1 MINFLSIFLKSMRVN
16 LLVSLLVILNLIL
29 LVLLTFYL
37 LRFREFKQRIQ
48 EVVEANSKDID
59 GLVGAIKDKLS
70 ISQVKEKTRLLSQA
84 LNLLNEGLVIMDP
97 YGRLVYANRFARTLL
112 GIEDNYHGKF
122 YHQAISDLDVISF
135 INSNFNSKYRLWENK
150 KIKDR
155 FVQIIFASNMDEKA
169 LLIHDLTQIKKY
181 ENLKR
186 DFIANVSHEFK
197 TPVATLKLLME
208 TLEDECRG
216 DEHAES
222 FIKKAMNRVKYM
234 EQLIQDLITLS
245 MLETSKGVMLNMEYF
260 KLKEFFDGILEEVEF
275 LAKQKGISLEN
286 MIDDKVEVKSDRKLL
301 YIVFR
306 NLVDNA
312 IKYNNMNGKVVIEY
326 SKFPKD
332 HVISVCDT
340 GPGIPKSHLP
350 FIFERFYRVDRSRSR
365 KLGGTGLGLSIVK
378 LAVERVEGKVIV
390 ESKEGEGTCFR
401 VLIPG

>member
-16 LLVSLLVILNLIL
+16 LLVPLLAVLNLIL
-29 LVLLTFYL
+29 LVLLAFYL

-122 YHQAISDLDVISF
+122 YHQAVSDLDVISF

-150 KIKDR
+150 KIKNR

-216 DEHAES
+216 DEHAKS
-222 FIKKAMNRVKYM
+222 FIKKAIDRVKYM
-234 EQLIQDLITLS
+234 EQLIQDLIILS

-275 LAKQKGISLEN
+275 LAKRKGISLEN
-286 MIDDKVEVKSDRKLL
+286 MVDDKVEVKSDRKLL
-301 YIVFR
+301 YIVFK

-312 IKYNNMNGKVVIEY
+312 IKYNNLNGKVVIEY
-326 SKFPKD
+326 SKLPKD

-340 GPGIPKSHLP
+340 GSGIPKSHLP

-401 VLIPG
+401 VFIPS

>member
-1 MINFLSIFLKSMRVN
+1 MINFLSIFLKSKRVN

-29 LVLLTFYL
+29 LVLLAFYL

-112 GIEDNYHGKF
+112 GIEDNYLGKF

-150 KIKDR
+150 KIKNR

-222 FIKKAMNRVKYM
+222 FIKKAMDRVKYM

-275 LAKQKGISLEN
+275 LAKQKGVSLEN

-390 ESKEGEGTCFR
+390 ESKEGEGTCFK
-401 VLIPG
+401 VFIPG

>member
-1 MINFLSIFLKSMRVN
+1 MRVN

-29 LVLLTFYL
+29 LVLLAFYL

-59 GLVGAIKDKLS
+59 SLVGAIKDKLS

-84 LNLLNEGLVIMDP
+84 LNLLNGGLVIMDP

-112 GIEDNYHGKF
+112 GIEDNYLGKF

-155 FVQIIFASNMDEKA
+155 FVQIIFASDMDEKA

-222 FIKKAMNRVKYM
+222 FIKKAMDRVKYM

-286 MIDDKVEVKSDRKLL
+286 MVDDKVEVKSDRKLL
-301 YIVFR
+301 YIVFK

-312 IKYNNMNGKVVIEY
+312 IKYNNLNGKVVIEY
-326 SKFPKD
+326 SKLPKD

-340 GPGIPKSHLP
+340 GSGIPKSHLP

-390 ESKEGEGTCFR
+390 ESKEGEGTCFK
-401 VLIPG
+401 VFIPG

>member
-1 MINFLSIFLKSMRVN
+1 MRTD
-16 LLVSLLVILNLIL
+16 LFIL
-29 LVLLTFYL
+29 LFVLLSFSLALSFAVYFF
-37 LRFREFKQRIQ
+37 RFNDLKKRLENVL
-48 EVVEANSKDID
+48 EVNSLDID
-59 GLVGAIKDKLS
+59 DLIRVVKKKISA
-70 ISQVKEKTRLLSQA
+70 SQVKEKTRLLSQA

-97 YGRLVYANRFARTLL
+97 YGRLIYANRFARVLL
-112 GIEDNYHGKF
+112 GIGENYLNKF

-135 INSNFNSKYRLWENK
+135 INNNFNAKYRLWENK
-150 KIKDR
+150 RIKDR
-155 FVQIIFASNMDEKA
+155 FVQMIFASDMDEKA

-208 TLEDECRG
+208 TLEDECKG

-222 FIKKAMNRVKYM
+222 FIRKAIDRVNYM

-245 MLETSKGVMLNMEYF
+245 MLETSKGISLKINSF
-260 KLKEFFDGILEEVEF
+260 KLKELLDSILEEVEF
-275 LAKQKGISLEN
+275 LAKSKEILLEN
-286 MIDDKVEVKSDRKLL
+286 KVDEKVFIKTDKKLL
-301 YIVFR
+301 YVVFK
-306 NLVDNA
+306 NLIDNA
-312 IKYNNMNGKVVIEY
+312 IKYNNKKGKVIIEY
-326 SKFPKD
+326 SRLPKD

-378 LAVERVEGKVIV
+378 LAVERVDGKVIV
-390 ESKEGEGTCFR
+390 ESEEGKGTCFK
-401 VLIPG
+401 VFIPG

>member
-1 MINFLSIFLKSMRVN
+1 MRVN

-59 GLVGAIKDKLS
+59 SLVGAIKDKLS

-378 LAVERVEGKVIV
+378 LAVEGVEGKVIV

>member
-1 MINFLSIFLKSMRVN
+1 

>member
-1 MINFLSIFLKSMRVN
+1 MRID
-16 LLVSLLVILNLIL
+16 LFIL
-29 LVLLTFYL
+29 LFVLLSFSLALSFAVYFF
-37 LRFREFKQRIQ
+37 RFNDLKKRLENVL
-48 EVVEANSKDID
+48 EVNSLDID
-59 GLVGAIKDKLS
+59 DLIRVVKKKISA
-70 ISQVKEKTRLLSQA
+70 SQVKEKTRLLSQA

-97 YGRLVYANRFARTLL
+97 YGRLIYANRFARVLL
-112 GIEDNYHGKF
+112 GIGENYLNKF

-135 INSNFNSKYRLWENK
+135 INNNFNAKYRLWENK
-150 KIKDR
+150 RIKDR
-155 FVQIIFASNMDEKA
+155 FVQMIFASDMDEKA

-208 TLEDECRG
+208 TLEDECKG

-222 FIKKAMNRVKYM
+222 FIGKAIDRVNYM

-245 MLETSKGVMLNMEYF
+245 MLETSKGISLKINSF
-260 KLKEFFDGILEEVEF
+260 KLKELLDSILEEVEF
-275 LAKQKGISLEN
+275 LAKSKEILLEN
-286 MIDDKVEVKSDRKLL
+286 KVDEKVFVKTDKKLL
-301 YIVFR
+301 YVVFK
-306 NLVDNA
+306 NLIDNA
-312 IKYNNMNGKVVIEY
+312 IKYNNKKGKVIIEY
-326 SKFPKD
+326 SRLPKD

-378 LAVERVEGKVIV
+378 LAVERVDGKVIV
-390 ESKEGEGTCFR
+390 ESEEGKGTCFK
-401 VLIPG
+401 VFIPG

>member
-1 MINFLSIFLKSMRVN
+1 MRVN

-29 LVLLTFYL
+29 LVLLAFYL

-59 GLVGAIKDKLS
+59 SLVGAVKDKLS

-112 GIEDNYHGKF
+112 GIEDNYLGKF

-155 FVQIIFASNMDEKA
+155 FVQIIFASDMDEKA

-222 FIKKAMNRVKYM
+222 FIKKAMDRVKYM

-260 KLKEFFDGILEEVEF
+260 KLKKFFDGILEEVEF
-275 LAKQKGISLEN
+275 LAKQKGIFLEN
-286 MIDDKVEVKSDRKLL
+286 MVDDKVEVKSDRKLL

-312 IKYNNMNGKVVIEY
+312 IKYNNLNGKVVIEY
-326 SKFPKD
+326 SKLPKD

-401 VLIPG
+401 VFIPS